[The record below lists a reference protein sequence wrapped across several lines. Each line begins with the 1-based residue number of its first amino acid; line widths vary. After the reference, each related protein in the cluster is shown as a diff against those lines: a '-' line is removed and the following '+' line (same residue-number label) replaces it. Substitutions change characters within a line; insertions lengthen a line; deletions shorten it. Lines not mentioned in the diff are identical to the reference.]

1 MYIGRAESPLH
12 YAATLKDEELAQRM
26 IDLVL
31 GGASSVERTKM
42 VDTMDTEQVTPL
54 DAAVHYNNP
63 ATVNIFLQ
71 HRAQIR
77 PKTFELLLHDAWV
90 PRADND
96 SATACRILESLLDAG
111 ASLQNCELDL
121 SKTIWID
128 PSKKMFRMFVTRG
141 NLNVT
146 SLNNA
151 LGGAIRLGYI
161 DLVELLLQSG
171 ADSNFVTVEGETPLM
186 TAVRFCS
193 DAGLFDDTFRLLCRH
208 GADVNKVTR
217 QGCTA
222 LAVAFLWGQFPTA
235 VQLIRCGANVNSIYM
250 PDGSG
255 RPMMNEDFG
264 EEIDDDYTI
273 WLELQYNLFGL
284 NRLLVHYGLDVA
296 NLISLNDRS
305 TGLAPDC
312 VGYELRNWM
321 LRAKKLVQ
329 RFGPATPPVTPNSP
343 ATLMSLCRDRLHE
356 DDCNHNVVLDLL
368 PECLQEYLCIL
379 CVNTF
384 VDWED

>member
-1 MYIGRAESPLH
+1 MVHLLGVGGASIKGVSGSDKFQKMFESTGKRFKPSTRGAAERLAEVCKLIEQHGHVPVELYPYNRFSTWDRRYIPRPMYIGRAESPLH

-31 GGASSVERTKM
+31 SGASSVERTKM

-141 NLNVT
+141 NLNGGC
-146 SLNNA
+146 LNNA

-161 DLVELLLQSG
+161 DLVELLLQRG

-193 DAGLFDDTFRLLCRH
+193 DADLFDDTFRLLCRH
-208 GADVNKVTR
+208 GADVNKV
-217 QGCTA
+217 A
-222 LAVAFLWGQFPTA
+222 WP
-235 VQLIRCGANVNSIYM
+235 
-250 PDGSG
+250 
-255 RPMMNEDFG
+255 
-264 EEIDDDYTI
+264 
-273 WLELQYNLFGL
+273 
-284 NRLLVHYGLDVA
+284 
-296 NLISLNDRS
+296 
-305 TGLAPDC
+305 
-312 VGYELRNWM
+312 
-321 LRAKKLVQ
+321 
-329 RFGPATPPVTPNSP
+329 
-343 ATLMSLCRDRLHE
+343 
-356 DDCNHNVVLDLL
+356 
-368 PECLQEYLCIL
+368 
-379 CVNTF
+379 
-384 VDWED
+384 